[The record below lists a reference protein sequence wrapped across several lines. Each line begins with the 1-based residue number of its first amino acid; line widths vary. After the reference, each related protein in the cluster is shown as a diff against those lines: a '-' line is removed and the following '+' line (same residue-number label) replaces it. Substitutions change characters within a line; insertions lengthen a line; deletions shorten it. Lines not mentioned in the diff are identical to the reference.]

1 MYYGR
6 EGTGAYNVLMTDPLP
21 PEPGADF
28 PTHDPEQGPVSAD
41 LLRQLE
47 ALGGQLVWRIGKDE
61 LSDEVIVRLGFA
73 SATPRFAF
81 LSRLRS
87 ANDAELQ
94 AALAEKRVVIEWVD

>member
-1 MYYGR
+1 
-6 EGTGAYNVLMTDPLP
+6 MTDLPLDP
-21 PEPGADF
+21 APEFTP
-28 PTHDPEQGPVSAD
+28 QD
-41 LLRQLE
+41 LTRQLE

-61 LSDEVIVRLGFA
+61 LSDEVVVRLGFA

-87 ANDAELQ
+87 AGDAELQ

>member
-1 MYYGR
+1 MI
-6 EGTGAYNVLMTDPLP
+6 DPLLPDLP
-21 PEPGADF
+21 PESGLTEAEL
-28 PTHDPEQGPVSAD
+28 PESISAG
-41 LLRQLE
+41 LAPAALARQLE

-87 ANDAELQ
+87 AGDAELQ
-94 AALAEKRVVIEWVD
+94 VALAEKRVVIEWVD